1 MVYPGGPSKGCYT
14 CRARKVKCDEAR
26 PVCKRCIK
34 GNRICG
40 GYRILDES
48 KKTTVARRSRPGSGA
63 GLMRMTAEDPIA
75 QQLADLALSPA
86 SLLGQNRDQ
95 ERANLCSFYS
105 RLVCLPQV
113 QGLHGGLLSVTT
125 LPAILASLR
134 QPVMRTSP
142 LPAALSALLL
152 TFVSEKNNERHYGA
166 VTKAMACYGNALKL
180 TRRLMEGYDEDRR
193 GELVMTVFILG
204 MYEDLNSNEDHVR
217 TTSNSHLEGAMAFVR
232 SQKCKSFGEDTSRRI
247 YSALLNRALLTC
259 FNDLTD
265 TTPFIFTLTDLQLL
279 HGGLQAESKP
289 DYLNLYNCALLIIHI
304 QLRKLELDIWN
315 TYTSNPTDSPAIDSA
330 FQATA
335 LLSTIAST
343 EHQMAEWPSTL
354 PVESQYVTIQ
364 LRPEECIDLWS
375 TEAHIYP
382 SFTAGNDWSRY
393 RMLQI
398 LACSLRLRVYRILA
412 NPLCNS
418 GYGSGSGSC
427 GGGVELNEQLPSPSL
442 ASDIAITHANI
453 CSLAD
458 DICASMPY
466 HLGYRTGLDSE
477 VRYPSESF
485 PDGRYPRLLSACHI
499 MWPLYVAGIVEGVD
513 PAQRLWISRQLAF
526 ISGEMGIG
534 KAAVLGG
541 LVRRA
546 AFAEPLSIV

>member
-48 KKTTVARRSRPGSGA
+48 KKATVAKRSRPTD
-63 GLMRMTAEDPIA
+63 LMRIAGEDPIA
-75 QQLADLALSPA
+75 QQLANLALSPA

-180 TRRLMEGYDEDRR
+180 TRRLMERCDEDRK

-204 MYEDLNSNEDHVR
+204 MYEDLNSSEDHVR

-265 TTPFIFTLTDLQLL
+265 TAPFIFTLTDLQLL

-304 QLRKLELDIWN
+304 QLRQLERDIW
-315 TYTSNPTDSPAIDSA
+315 TSYTSNPTDTPAIDAA

-343 EHQMAEWPSTL
+343 EQQMAEWPSTL
-354 PVESQYVTIQ
+354 SAESRYMTIQ
-364 LRPEECIDLWS
+364 LPPGEYVDLWS

-398 LACSLRLRVYRILA
+398 LACSMRLRAYRILA
-412 NPLCNS
+412 NPLYNY
-418 GYGSGSGSC
+418 GYGSC
-427 GGGVELNEQLPSPSL
+427 DVGVENVNEQLPSL
-442 ASDIAITHANI
+442 ASDIAITHGNI
-453 CSLAD
+453 RTLAGD
-458 DICASMPY
+458 VCASMPY
-466 HLGYRTGLDSE
+466 HLGYRTNSSPSSGL
-477 VRYPSESF
+477 RYPSESF

-499 MWPLYVAGIVEGVD
+499 MWPLYVAGIVEGVN
-513 PAQRLWISRQLAF
+513 PAQRLWISRQLSF
-526 ISGEMGIG
+526 ISGELGIG

-546 AFAEPLSIV
+546 AFTEPLSIA

>member
-26 PVCKRCIK
+26 PVCKRCVK

-40 GYRILDES
+40 GYRILDDS
-48 KKTTVARRSRPGSGA
+48 KKTVTRRSRQ
-63 GLMRMTAEDPIA
+63 GLMHIQADDPIA
-75 QQLADLALSPA
+75 QQLTNLALSPA

-142 LPAALSALLL
+142 LPSALSALLL
-152 TFVSEKNNERHYGA
+152 TFVSEKGNEKHHGA
-166 VTKAMACYGNALKL
+166 VTKAMACYGTALKL
-180 TRRLMEGYDEDRR
+180 TRRLMEEYDEERR

-204 MYEDLNSNEDHVR
+204 MYEDLNSSEDHAR

-259 FNDLTD
+259 FNDFND

-279 HGGLQAESKP
+279 HGGLLAETNT

-304 QLRKLELDIWN
+304 QLRQLERDVWQS
-315 TYTSNPTDSPAIDSA
+315 YHSNDTIAVDAA

-335 LLSTIAST
+335 LLRTITAT
-343 EHQMAEWPSTL
+343 EHQMAEWPNLLPPESRYMTL
-354 PVESQYVTIQ
+354 QLPPDESIY
-364 LRPEECIDLWS
+364 LWS
-375 TEAHIYP
+375 TDAHIYP

-398 LACSLRLRVYRILA
+398 LGCSLRLRAYRILA
-412 NPLCNS
+412 NPIYSYGHS
-418 GYGSGSGSC
+418 G
-427 GGGVELNEQLPSPSL
+427 VDDLNDQLPSL
-442 ASDIAITHANI
+442 ASDIAITHGNI
-453 CSLAD
+453 RALVD

-466 HLGYRTGLDSE
+466 HLGYKTSSSPGLQYPTG
-477 VRYPSESF
+477 SF
-485 PDGRYPRLLSACHI
+485 PHGRYPRLLSACHI

-513 PAQRLWISRQLAF
+513 PAQRLWISRQLSF
-526 ISGEMGIG
+526 ISGDMGIG

-546 AFAEPLSIV
+546 ALMEPLGIA